1 VATRDAGNR
10 EIQDGTLTV
19 RIEAGNAGCTLS
31 LAGELD
37 MANAATLEAELDRAA
52 DAGAAPITVDMR
64 ELEFIDSTGIA
75 ALVAA
80 HRRLNDRGGE
90 RVRLVRSKASA
101 VQRVM
106 DLTGLDAE
114 LPFVSLGDD

>member
-1 VATRDAGNR
+1 VPSDGSSR
-10 EIQDGTLTV
+10 EIRNGTLTV
-19 RIEAGNAGCTLS
+19 RIEAEGGACTLG

-52 DAGAAPITVDMR
+52 GGGASPITVDMR

-75 ALVAA
+75 TLVAA
-80 HRRLNDRGGE
+80 HRRLNERGGE
-90 RVRLVRSKASA
+90 RVRLVRSRSNA
-101 VQRVM
+101 VRRVM

>member
-10 EIQDGTLTV
+10 EVRDGTLTV
-19 RIEAGNAGCTLS
+19 RIKAEGDGCTLG

-52 DAGAAPITVDMR
+52 GAGAAPITVDLR

-90 RVRLVRSKASA
+90 RIRLVRSRASA
-101 VQRVM
+101 VRRVM

>member
-1 VATRDAGNR
+1 MAGKDAGNR

-19 RIEAGNAGCTLS
+19 RVEAEDGGCTLS
-31 LAGELD
+31 LVGELD
-37 MANAATLEAELDRAA
+37 MANVATLEAELDRT
-52 DAGAAPITVDMR
+52 AGAGASPITVDMR

-80 HRRLNDRGGE
+80 HRRLNDGGGE
-90 RVRLVRSKASA
+90 RIRLVRSRASA
-101 VQRVM
+101 VRRVM